1 MGRRC
6 SCLFN
11 LEPLSNPQR
20 YRVSPTGPLVFIG
33 DENAARAPAPTQ
45 IGSSAMLKRRC
56 SKQVGLKTKLQSAK
70 VQSEIC
76 LGVTVA
82 GIEILVG
89 LGIILLLTN
98 Y

>member
-1 MGRRC
+1 
-6 SCLFN
+6 
-11 LEPLSNPQR
+11 
-20 YRVSPTGPLVFIG
+20 
-33 DENAARAPAPTQ
+33 
-45 IGSSAMLKRRC
+45 MLKRRC

-89 LGIILLLTN
+89 LGIILLLTS